1 MGLPCKEPC
10 AKSPDK
16 AQGLVLPTPLQKLR
30 FLWASPARSLVP
42 RTLTRHK
49 GWFCQH
55 RYQNDYMLCSLAKL
69 YTSKTQQINIPGL
82 SWQRRSPVL
91 PDLYAVC
98 YITST
103 FPPFH
108 SSSLRPCQAQLLHHV
123 DAVLGEFTI
132 ASFQSTNHTTLQAL
146 HACTGTLRACD
157 TFDNLDE

>member
-1 MGLPCKEPC
+1 MEIDTCIYFSSNSLLSPTGSHPINSAKSSVGLPCKEPC

-55 RYQNDYMLCSLAKL
+55 RYQNDYMLCSRTKL
-69 YTSKTQQINIPGL
+69 YISKTQQINIPGL

-91 PDLYAVC
+91 PDPYAA
-98 YITST
+98 YANRAKQSLTK
-103 FPPFH
+103 
-108 SSSLRPCQAQLLHHV
+108 SSYA
-123 DAVLGEFTI
+123 FW
-132 ASFQSTNHTTLQAL
+132 ASS
-146 HACTGTLRACD
+146 RD
-157 TFDNLDE
+157 R